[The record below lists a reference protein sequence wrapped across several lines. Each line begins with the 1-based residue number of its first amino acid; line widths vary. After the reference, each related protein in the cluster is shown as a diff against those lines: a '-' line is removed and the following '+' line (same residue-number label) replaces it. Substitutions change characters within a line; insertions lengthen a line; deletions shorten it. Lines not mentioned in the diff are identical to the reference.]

1 MHSALSPRLV
11 TGQPCPVMR
20 ISCPHFL
27 YHAYSS
33 VITMR

>member
-1 MHSALSPRLV
+1 MHPALSPRLV

-27 YHAYSS
+27 FRTYSFA
-33 VITMR
+33 ITMR